1 MNESTSVAEYNP
13 IAAGLAVVRQ
23 RYANVAWD
31 LKTTKGN
38 ADARA
43 ARKELVTLRVSL
55 ESKRVE
61 LKAPVLE
68 RAKLIDSE
76 AKRITAEL
84 LKIETPI
91 DEQIERL
98 IVESMVLSGSAI
110 VERGVAKAL
119 PMPAAL
125 GSLPKLPRLCIF
137 RGVIGHWDK

>member
-13 IAAGLAVVRQ
+13 IAAGLAIVRQ

-38 ADARA
+38 AEARA

-55 ESKRVE
+55 EAKRVE

-84 LKIETPI
+84 LKIEMPI
-91 DEQIERL
+91 DEQLSL
-98 IVESMVLSGSAI
+98 IHI
-110 VERGVAKAL
+110 
-119 PMPAAL
+119 
-125 GSLPKLPRLCIF
+125 
-137 RGVIGHWDK
+137 